1 MATELFSF
9 KILIH
14 GYSLDPTFY
23 SNIGGHISL
32 PGFAVQL
39 FDFPTFVIY
48 SQEKL
53 HHEQVGHNQWIRF
66 GNGKNSAFEMTTS
79 QINKLMSERHLFVNF
94 IDAENKQVR
103 VFSKVI
109 VTLQTFKNDITQY
122 SEKNQDNWKRK
133 VFLMFDEMKNQVG
146 QLDLSISLIRTR
158 KDTFNNTNINSNT
171 QSPLYYQQPKTLSAQ
186 NFPVYPNPVNKNS
199 IQVNNPS
206 FQERPK
212 TSGIENNIQTQS
224 YRPTET
230 VDVRNSTEYNN
241 KATIKNTYV
250 KDDSN
255 AIVGNISSLK
265 TITEGFYCP
274 PMMVFQK
281 KKKTVKFAGNPETQD
296 NFEGGAVSTS
306 FGPQSTKFRASSATS
321 RTYNRGNE
329 SQKYTSSTG
338 FDRTNQYADTQQA
351 NRPVVVL
358 SNKESEKLVDLFKLK
373 DSKDEGFGLVDAL
386 IRELVTLRTSGSQQ
400 QPLDN
405 TVKAESLKVGA
416 LRTKESST
424 YKDPKSSPGA
434 LLRRSSFGKEAMKE
448 NSDANTPN
456 HVPSPKRNRLD
467 SFKGLKKGM
476 GIANEIIKETYEEAN
491 APETDYSQDFE
502 SISASQSLPQPF
514 GTAQVSRRKDS
525 FAKNKNTTMISDR
538 IESIEESY
546 ADDFDQ
552 LSAASASHNMSAKY
566 PSKYHV
572 KVGVKEINESKDI
585 SEDLESGSR
594 AFSSSQIY
602 GRNARRESK
611 IAPESGFRDS
621 RIMSE
626 YSEDFEEISD
636 QDY

>member
-1 MATELFSF
+1 M
-9 KILIH
+9 
-14 GYSLDPTFY
+14 
-23 SNIGGHISL
+23 
-32 PGFAVQL
+32 
-39 FDFPTFVIY
+39 
-48 SQEKL
+48 
-53 HHEQVGHNQWIRF
+53 
-66 GNGKNSAFEMTTS
+66 
-79 QINKLMSERHLFVNF
+79 
-94 IDAENKQVR
+94 
-103 VFSKVI
+103 
-109 VTLQTFKNDITQY
+109 
-122 SEKNQDNWKRK
+122 
-133 VFLMFDEMKNQVG
+133 
-146 QLDLSISLIRTR
+146 
-158 KDTFNNTNINSNT
+158 
-171 QSPLYYQQPKTLSAQ
+171 
-186 NFPVYPNPVNKNS
+186 
-199 IQVNNPS
+199 
-206 FQERPK
+206 
-212 TSGIENNIQTQS
+212 
-224 YRPTET
+224 
-230 VDVRNSTEYNN
+230 
-241 KATIKNTYV
+241 
-250 KDDSN
+250 
-255 AIVGNISSLK
+255 
-265 TITEGFYCP
+265 
-274 PMMVFQK
+274 
-281 KKKTVKFAGNPETQD
+281 
-296 NFEGGAVSTS
+296 
-306 FGPQSTKFRASSATS
+306 S

-338 FDRTNQYADTQQA
+338 FDRTNQYTDTTATDTQQV